1 MKITMIIEVM
11 NFFKGW
17 NYGLTKY
24 IIPQK
29 AEQSNI
35 TPKGTIPTI
44 NIFTYTGWNG
54 IPEFLI
60 KQSTESTFS
69 VPYVMNEMT

>member
-44 NIFTYTGWNG
+44 NIFT
-54 IPEFLI
+54 
-60 KQSTESTFS
+60 
-69 VPYVMNEMT
+69 